1 MNEQEKQQARRAAV
15 LIVAGLLYTRAP
27 GGHAADVWKTNAKLS
42 FDYAEIFVDEA
53 IARGYDVASIADL
66 SGAL

>member
-15 LIVAGLLYTRAP
+15 LIVAALLYTRAP
-27 GGHAADVWKTNAKLS
+27 GGKPAEIMQENAKLA
-42 FDYAEIFVDEA
+42 FDFGEIFVDEA
-53 IARGYDVASIADL
+53 IARGYDVASIAEL